1 MTRHRILKPIHEH
14 EVPGYEQDLVAW
26 AFANARLLRE
36 GRFDSLDVEN
46 IAEELEDMGRSERRA
61 LASHLRVL
69 LLHLLKWQEQPARRG
84 PSWRRSIRNARQEIE
99 EILAESPSLA
109 QRLPEMIAQAYPK
122 ALESAID
129 DTGLPSNRFPPRCPY
144 RKDELLSPTFWP

>member
-1 MTRHRILKPIHEH
+1 MTRHRDLKSAHEPQAP
-14 EVPGYEQDLVAW
+14 VYEQDLVAW

-36 GRFDSLDVEN
+36 GRFESLDVEN
-46 IAEELEDMGRSERRA
+46 IAEELEDLGRSEKRA

-69 LLHLLKWQEQPARRG
+69 LLHLLKWQAQPARRG

-99 EILAESPSLA
+99 EIVAESPSLA
-109 QRLPEMIAQAYPK
+109 QRLPEMIEQAYPK

-129 DTGLPSNRFPPRCPY
+129 ETGLPSSRFQPRCPY
-144 RKDELLSPTFWP
+144 RQDELLSPTFWP

>member
-1 MTRHRILKPIHEH
+1 MARQRNLKSAHEP
-14 EVPGYEQDLVAW
+14 EAPVYGEDLVAW

-46 IAEELEDMGRSERRA
+46 IAEELEDMGRSEKRA

-99 EILAESPSLA
+99 EIIAESPSLA
-109 QRLPEMIAQAYPK
+109 QRLPEMIEQAFPK

-129 DTGLPSNRFPPRCPY
+129 ETGLPSSSFPHRCPY
-144 RKDELLSPTFWP
+144 RQDELLSSTFWP